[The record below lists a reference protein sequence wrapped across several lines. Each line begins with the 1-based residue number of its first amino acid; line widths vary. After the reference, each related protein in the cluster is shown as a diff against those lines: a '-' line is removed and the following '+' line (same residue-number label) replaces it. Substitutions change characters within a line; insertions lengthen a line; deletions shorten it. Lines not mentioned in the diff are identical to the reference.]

1 MHIYV
6 KSFFFF
12 FFFLFGGGGGWGWGE
27 GGGHKNTRY
36 VCPKLYAC
44 PYKMSKLERG
54 ITLSSDLF
62 QKLIR

>member
-1 MHIYV
+1 MSNH
-6 KSFFFF
+6 
-12 FFFLFGGGGGWGWGE
+12 FFFLGGGGG
-27 GGGHKNTRY
+27 GGGGEYKKTRY

-62 QKLIR
+62 QKFIR